1 MLSYIME
8 NNESKRRQI
17 YEECRE
23 SLGIGVS
30 KLPEKPEVACRD
42 EKIKGDFF
50 LFAGKLFRFFPL
62 GRQAARPFQGAP
74 PQN

>member
-8 NNESKRRQI
+8 NNESKRRQM

-23 SLGIGVS
+23 SIGIGVS

-42 EKIKGDFF
+42 EKIKGD
-50 LFAGKLFRFFPL
+50 LKKRALYYGS
-62 GRQAARPFQGAP
+62 AAVIGILIRILIKGYSLL
-74 PQN
+74 